1 MAASTNEPR
10 WPPRSPHEALL
21 SSPGGRNKLRR
32 FNDRTSPSPSP
43 LKKSATTPSLSRV
56 QRRLEGNEEV
66 DEEDEEDEETLQL
79 RLDAI
84 EARLKLKRLQQK
96 KAKAASTSSDIEN
109 ERPVELKYRASS
121 VTKPRQ
127 QYQFEELRPKSS
139 SGVQIPVSPAR
150 KERPLEEAKS
160 PGRVLLGID
169 KGLKGRNVS
178 LKRPPTTQGQKKRDD
193 DPFVSRRTTTNG
205 SGHTLCPNNLASSHR
220 ESPAKSKS
228 FSERIAE
235 TRQLDKEQKDRVN
248 KVRSQRSTG
257 FGTRDHEIETFKDA
271 AKNQKV
277 KDQQK
282 VVTRND
288 GFSRDEVLK
297 AVNRPNGEL
306 ARNHN
311 VPASSNDRRPRKQLP
326 DPPSTRDRSINPS
339 SAGGTITDCPNSST
353 PSSSLDAPS
362 SDTTHY
368 DPFSQLHLSKR
379 ILPHPFLTRT
389 FGSKPTLLLPD
400 LLRHVHSPSY
410 TLPPEYDTNFI
421 ILAAIASKSSPLSHK
436 DAHKTTTSETSS
448 TAEAAESEQNARGKF
463 MVLTLTD
470 LKWTLD
476 LYLFTTA
483 YTRFW
488 KLTPGTLV
496 AILNP
501 SIMPPPPGK
510 GDTGRFSLTLN
521 SSDDTVLEIGT
532 VRDLGWCS
540 ATKRDGKQCGAW
552 VDKRHTSV
560 CEFHVD
566 RVVERTKAGRM
577 EVNGTSAPFGP
588 RGKGGGRTGFWGGG
602 GGGGGK
608 RNGERGRG
616 REDGLLKEGK
626 QYDRHLGSNYF
637 IAPRAAGFER
647 STASLLDAEG
657 AGMGI
662 ERGGTKEERTRK
674 RLADLEKE
682 RSIAQKLGE
691 GGNGMAA
698 EYLRRKHD
706 PTSTT
711 TATQGS
717 SAMGEAV
724 DAKELGLMDNKAK
737 DVHLSPLKKRKAGK
751 AWGTGEEK
759 GGGRKKTRFLTTKGI
774 KEAGRESGGGDV
786 WLEEAGR
793 MGDDSGDE
801 LEVV

>member
-32 FNDRTSPSPSP
+32 YNDRISPSPSP
-43 LKKSATTPSLSRV
+43 LKKSATTPSLNRI
-56 QRRLEGNEEV
+56 QRRLEHDGSVE
-66 DEEDEEDEETLQL
+66 EEDEEDEETLQL

-84 EARLKLKRLQQK
+84 EARLKLKKLQHR

-109 ERPVELKYRASS
+109 ERPIELKCRASS

-139 SGVQIPVSPAR
+139 SGLQIPVSPAR

-178 LKRPPTTQGQKKRDD
+178 LKRPPTTQSQRTKDD

-205 SGHTLCPNNLASSHR
+205 SSHPILTSSTASSHR

-228 FSERIAE
+228 FSERITK
-235 TRQLDKEQKDRVN
+235 TRQLDKEQKDRAN
-248 KVRSQRSTG
+248 RVRSQRSTG
-257 FGTRDHEIETFKDA
+257 FGTQDHEIETFKDA
-271 AKNQKV
+271 ANNQEV
-277 KDQQK
+277 KDQQR
-282 VVTRND
+282 VTARKD
-288 GFSRDEVLK
+288 GFSREEVLK
-297 AVNRPNGEL
+297 AVNKPNGEL
-306 ARNHN
+306 ARNHT
-311 VPASSNDRRPRKQLP
+311 VPTTSDDRRPRKQLP
-326 DPPSTRDRSINPS
+326 DLPSTRDKPLNPS
-339 SAGGTITDCPNSST
+339 STGGTIPNRPNSS
-353 PSSSLDAPS
+353 SSSESLDPP

-368 DPFSQLHLSKR
+368 DPISHLHLSKR

-410 TLPPEYDTNFI
+410 TLPPEYDTDFI
-421 ILAAIASKSSPLSHK
+421 VLAAIASKSSPLSHK
-436 DAHKTTTSETSS
+436 DAHKTTTSETTS

-510 GDTGRFSLTLN
+510 ADTGRFSLTLN

-540 ATKRDGKQCGAW
+540 ATKRDGKQCGTW

-588 RGKGGGRTGFWGGG
+588 RGKSGGRTGFWGGG
-602 GGGGGK
+602 GGSK

-616 REDGLLKEGK
+616 SGRDDGLLKEGK
-626 QYDRHLGSNYF
+626 QYDRHLGSNYY

-647 STASLLDAEG
+647 GTASLLDGE
-657 AGMGI
+657 GMGI
-662 ERGGTKEERTRK
+662 ERGGSKEERARK

-682 RSIAQKLGE
+682 RTIAQKLGE

-698 EYLRRKHD
+698 EYLRRKHN
-706 PTSTT
+706 PNSNTS
-711 TATQGS
+711 ATQIS

-724 DAKELGLMDNKAK
+724 DAKELGLMGNKAK
-737 DVHLSPLKKRKAGK
+737 DVHLSPVKKRKAGE

-759 GGGRKKTRFLTTKGI
+759 GRGRKKTRFVTTKGI

-793 MGDDSGDE
+793 MGDDDSGDE
-801 LEVV
+801 LEVL